1 MESLRRLFVSS
12 LAPLSASS
20 LPDEDTQG
28 GRVKP
33 SAMTTPKPFAL
44 LALPNEII
52 QQVLG
57 HLRPLDLVE
66 LSLTCHSLRS
76 HAVNDLFW
84 ARFVQENLPVPQSS
98 PSPCHTWRELYT
110 AHYPYW
116 FLPRHKIWF
125 ADKATVGN
133 GLAGQL
139 IFARY
144 DSRLGCIEA
153 YRLVAEIG
161 RDYKAELWEWNPTV
175 LIHKFSPKI
184 RLFLDNPVIKL
195 NLGDLSATRRLHQ
208 EVLMQREA
216 DQRLHGIRS
225 MLFLSRAIPNELQ
238 DSTMSLWPPSIVPA
252 TNRVRN
258 ESPTMFKGEGHKP
271 QHADQ
276 ICETNFR
283 LRKWSE
289 FRSQGGRSSVRMGE
303 DVLTFSTLPSDCYT
317 PSAEKPYQGIWV
329 GDYASHGCEFLLLTQ
344 RSPEEIQEQDLVIPG
359 SPSTYL
365 YGDSD
370 PNEDDSDAEVTPIE
384 TQDPP
389 GCSGRLEAIKLTG
402 DPHVPRGEHTWIAED
417 IGKGGLIRVAD
428 ERNFKGAR
436 IVKSWSHIAASGF
449 RDDRYIRSQL
459 ILISHDS
466 LAMYWEDFG
475 HVSFYTRVNIDDY
488 LNLES

>member
-1 MESLRRLFVSS
+1 
-12 LAPLSASS
+12 
-20 LPDEDTQG
+20 
-28 GRVKP
+28 
-33 SAMTTPKPFAL
+33 MTTPQPFPL

-52 QQVLG
+52 QQILG
-57 HLRPLDLVE
+57 YLGPLDLVE
-66 LSLTCHSLRS
+66 LSSTCHSLRS
-76 HAVNDLFW
+76 HAFNDILW
-84 ARFVQENLPVPQSS
+84 ASFVQENLPVPQSS
-98 PSPCHTWRELYT
+98 PLPCHTWRELYT

-133 GLAGQL
+133 DLAGQL

-144 DSRLGCIEA
+144 DPRLGCIEA

-161 RDYKAELWEWNPTV
+161 RDQKAELWEWKPTV
-175 LIHKFSPKI
+175 LIHKFRPKI

-195 NLGDLSATRRLHQ
+195 NVGDLSATRRLHQ

-225 MLFLSRAIPNELQ
+225 MLFLSRAIPDELQ

-252 TNRVRN
+252 ANRVRN
-258 ESPTMFKGEGHKP
+258 ESPTMFKGTGHKP
-271 QHADQ
+271 QHFDQ
-276 ICETNFR
+276 VCETNFR

-303 DVLTFSTLPSDCYT
+303 DVLTFSTLSSDCYT
-317 PSAEKPYQGIWV
+317 PSAKKPYQGIWV

-344 RSPEEIQEQDLVIPG
+344 KSPEETQQQDLVVPR
-359 SPSTYL
+359 SSSTYL
-365 YGDSD
+365 YGEYDHD
-370 PNEDDSDAEVTPIE
+370 TVVDDFNDQTKTIEAE
-384 TQDPP
+384 DPP

-417 IGKGGLIRVAD
+417 IGKAGLIRIAD
-428 ERNFKGAR
+428 ERNFRGAR

-449 RDDRYIRSQL
+449 REGEIVVSAYRGIR
-459 ILISHDS
+459 
-466 LAMYWEDFG
+466 
-475 HVSFYTRVNIDDY
+475 TNP
-488 LNLES
+488 

>member
-1 MESLRRLFVSS
+1 MDSLRRLFVTS
-12 LAPLSASS
+12 LASLSPASAPAPGPQ
-20 LPDEDTQG
+20 LEA
-28 GRVKP
+28 
-33 SAMTTPKPFAL
+33 SAMTTPPPFPL

-52 QQVLG
+52 QQILG
-57 HLRPLDLVE
+57 HLRPLELVE
-66 LSLTCHSLRS
+66 LSSTCHSLRS
-76 HAVNDLFW
+76 HATNDLLW
-84 ARFVQENLPVPQSS
+84 AKFVQENLPLPQSS
-98 PSPCHTWRELYT
+98 PAPCHSWRELYT

-161 RDYKAELWEWNPTV
+161 RDHNTEPWEWNSRVT
-175 LIHKFSPKI
+175 IHQFRPKI

-225 MLFLSRAIPNELQ
+225 MLFLSRAIPEELQ

-271 QHADQ
+271 QRADQ

-303 DVLTFSTLPSDCYT
+303 DVLTFSTLPVDCYT
-317 PSAEKPYQGIWV
+317 PSANKPWQGIWV

-344 RSPEEIQEQDLVIPG
+344 KSPKEIQQQDLVAPG

-365 YGDSD
+365 NGGDD
-370 PNEDDSDAEVTPIE
+370 LDQDDSDTEGTTTE
-384 TQDPP
+384 EEDPP

-402 DPHVPRGEHTWIAED
+402 DPHVPRGEYTWIAED
-417 IGKGGLIRVAD
+417 IGKGGLVRIAR
-428 ERNFKGAR
+428 ETNFKGSR
-436 IVKSWSHIAASGF
+436 IVKSWSHIAANGF
-449 RDDRYIRSQL
+449 REGKHTLRAATGVGTEGVNFEGYVSL
-459 ILISHDS
+459 EGDS
-466 LAMYWEDFG
+466 VAENAEEG
-475 HVSFYTRVNIDDY
+475 
-488 LNLES
+488 